1 MRSRL
6 SALAIALG
14 VLGVGSLLIA
24 QSGQQPIAKT
34 SVTPDLTGVWYRFD
48 TSKDPDGFS
57 TWTITKE
64 DLPMLPWAA
73 EQYKAVRSGPLR
85 SEWDKGI
92 DALDPS
98 QSCFPLG
105 PTRAFNISR
114 PFEIRYLSDHV
125 LILFEWDHA
134 VRRIY
139 TDGRGHPYGYPDSF
153 MGHSTG
159 KWEGDTLVVDTV
171 ALRKE
176 TWIDGLGHPHT
187 EDLHIVERLRR
198 VKPDTLRIDFWFDDP
213 KAYTKPW
220 TGTKSFQLQQP
231 GYDLMEHNICEDWL
245 KMGTKRNAVE

>member
-1 MRSRL
+1 ML
-6 SALAIALG
+6 F
-14 VLGVGSLLIA
+14 VGSLLIA

-57 TWTITKE
+57 TWTLTKE

-85 SEWDKGI
+85 NEWDKGI

-198 VKPDTLRIDFWFDDP
+198 VKPYTLRIDFWFDDP

-245 KMGTKRNAVE
+245 KKRRLPIKM